1 MALQS
6 TLARIMSEN
15 LDNHYSDLS
24 DSSFLVQLV
33 YPAMVNMGLDIE
45 RIMTECKISPNLLQ
59 DRTARFPHAAQV
71 QFWRVLEE
79 LSGDPL
85 IGLHLA
91 DELPVYRGQ
100 VLEYLFLSSPNFGEG
115 LRRAQNYQRLVTD
128 AVQFQASFGDP
139 LSKISQEFVGG
150 DAPSLRHRNECYAR
164 FLVRYFQAVTDGAFC
179 TKEVN
184 LKSTPVGN
192 VAEYERV
199 FGCPVNFEQSEE
211 SLVFSSDI
219 LATPSIHAEPD
230 LLKLHEKVASK
241 QLERLSKQDIVSD
254 VKRVIAEMLELGQP
268 SLELVSERLDMNE
281 RVLRSRLADANTS
294 FNQVLAD
301 YRCILAKRLLSRT
314 EESIA
319 DVVYLTGF
327 SEPSTFYRAFKRWT
341 GLTPVEYR
349 HYKRTGELPAGGGQ
363 AES

>member
-1 MALQS
+1 
-6 TLARIMSEN
+6 MSDILEISN
-15 LDNHYSDLS
+15 SDLS
-24 DSSFLVQLV
+24 DSSFLIQLV
-33 YPAMVNMGLDIE
+33 YPAMETLGLDVE
-45 RIMTECKISPNLLQ
+45 RIVSECKISPTLLK
-59 DRTARFPHAAQV
+59 DRTARFPHAAQA

-91 DELPVYRGQ
+91 DVVPVYRGQ
-100 VLEYLFLSSPNFGEG
+100 VLEYLFLSSANFGEG

-128 AVQFQASFGDP
+128 AMQFELCVGES
-139 LSKISQEFVGG
+139 LSRLVLSFVGE
-150 DAPSLRHRNECYAR
+150 DEPSLRHRNECFAR
-164 FLVRYFQAVTDGAFC
+164 FLIRYFQAVTDGAFVA
-179 TKEVN
+179 TEVN
-184 LKSTPVGN
+184 LTHAAAGDLQDYAKS
-192 VAEYERV
+192 
-199 FGCPVNFEQSEE
+199 FGCPVNFSQDEQN
-211 SLVFSSDI
+211 LVFASDI

-241 QLERLSKQDIVSD
+241 QLERLSKQDVVAD

-268 SLELVSERLDMNE
+268 SLEIVAERLSMNE
-281 RVLRSRLADANTS
+281 RVLRSRLTDAGTS

-349 HYKRTGELPAGGGQ
+349 QQKRGSSEASPPEQ
-363 AES
+363 

>member
-1 MALQS
+1 
-6 TLARIMSEN
+6 MSET
-15 LDNHYSDLS
+15 LEHHHSDLS
-24 DSSFLVQLV
+24 DSSFLLQLV
-33 YPAMVNMGLDIE
+33 YPAMERMQLDVE
-45 RIMTECKISPNLLQ
+45 RIVSECKISPSLLK

-71 QFWRVLEE
+71 QFWTVLEE

-91 DELPVYRGQ
+91 NEVPVYRGQ
-100 VLEYLFLSSPNFGEG
+100 VLEYLFLSSANFGEG

-128 AVQFQASFGDP
+128 AMQFELHLDQP
-139 LSKISQEFVGG
+139 LSRVTLDFAGN
-150 DAPSLRHRNECYAR
+150 DAPSLRHRNECFVR
-164 FLVRYFQAVTDGAFC
+164 FLMRYFQAVTDGAFSA
-179 TKEVN
+179 TEVN
-184 LKSTPVGN
+184 LRSAPVADL
-192 VAEYERV
+192 AEYQQV
-199 FGCPVNFEQSEE
+199 FECPVNFERDGE

-254 VKRVIAEMLELGQP
+254 VKGVIAETLELGQP
-268 SLELVSERLDMNE
+268 SLELVGERLGMNE
-281 RVLRSRLADANTS
+281 RVLRSRLSDAKTS

-349 HYKRTGELPAGGGQ
+349 HYKRTGELPTTESRV
-363 AES
+363 AEGDAEA

>member
-1 MALQS
+1 
-6 TLARIMSEN
+6 MSDN
-15 LDNHYSDLS
+15 LDNHHSDLS

-33 YPAMVNMGLDIE
+33 YPAMVSMGLDVE
-45 RIMTECKISPNLLQ
+45 RIVTECKISPTLLK
-59 DRTARFPHAAQV
+59 DRSARFPHAAQV

-79 LSGDPL
+79 LSGDSL

-91 DELPVYRGQ
+91 DALPVYRGQ
-100 VLEYLFLSSPNFGEG
+100 VVEYLFLSSANFGEG

-128 AVQFQASFGDP
+128 AVQFIAHIGDE
-139 LSKISQEFVGG
+139 ISRVTLEFAGG
-150 DAPSLRHRNECYAR
+150 DEPSLRHRNECYAR
-164 FLVRYFQAVTDGAFC
+164 FLIRYFQAVTDGEFTA
-179 TKEVN
+179 TEVN
-184 LKSTPVGN
+184 LNSQPPASD

-199 FGCPVNFEQSEE
+199 FGCPVNFGQEEE
-211 SLVFSSDI
+211 SLVFASEI
-219 LATPSIHAEPD
+219 LKTPSIHAEPD

-241 QLERLSKQDIVSD
+241 QLERLSKQDMVSD

-268 SLELVSERLDMNE
+268 SLESVSERLGMNE
-281 RVLRSRLADANTS
+281 RVLRSRLSDANTS

-349 HYKRTGELPAGGGQ
+349 HYKRTGELPAQ
-363 AES
+363 ATQESEGDS